1 MEKENRN
8 KKLET
13 SISPLI
19 SVIVPVYN
27 AEKTLRQCVDSIL
40 GQGFRDFEL
49 LLIDDGSKDRS
60 PAICDEYASKDI
72 RVKVF
77 HKPNGGVSSA
87 RNLGLD
93 EAQGK
98 WITFIDS
105 DDYISDDYFISV
117 DNRNEDLI
125 LLQYVW
131 TRGDDVSYDKRLSGY
146 NVLKS
151 DQAIRDLLNLYLT
164 TMIFRAPSAAFYK
177 SSIIDTIRFNENMKV
192 GEDTCFVHEYLI
204 RINSICCVHD
214 VFYFF
219 RLGESGANIKYGSTT
234 EYAIQSLTFIFDS
247 FDKIERRWHVKKML
261 FNSYLIY
268 FKMISRD
275 DWKNNPSK
283 WYRNPDVR
291 KMYSYIWDFLPSK
304 DKLKYKVVQLL
315 SVFYR

>member
-1 MEKENRN
+1 MSS
-8 KKLET
+8 T
-13 SISPLI
+13 IPLI

-40 GQGFRDFEL
+40 GQDYRDFEL
-49 LLIDDGSKDRS
+49 LLIDDGSKDNS
-60 PAICDEYASKDI
+60 PAICDEYAAKDL

-105 DDYISDDYFISV
+105 DDYVSDDYFISV

-125 LLQYVW
+125 LLQYAW
-131 TRGDDVSYDKRLSGY
+131 TRGDEVSYDKRLSSY
-146 NVLKS
+146 SVLKS
-151 DQAIRDLLNLYLT
+151 EQAIRDLLNLYLT

-177 SSIIDTIRFNENMKV
+177 SSIIGSIRFNENMKV
-192 GEDTCFVHEYLI
+192 GEDTCFVHEYLN
-204 RINSICCVHD
+204 RINSIYCIHN

-219 RLGESGANIKYGSTT
+219 RLGESDANIKYGSTT
-234 EYAIQSLTFIFDS
+234 EYAIQSLSFIFDT
-247 FDKIERRWHVKKML
+247 FDKIERRWHVNKML

-268 FKMISRD
+268 FKMVSREE
-275 DWKNNPSK
+275 WKKNPSK

-291 KMYSYIWDFLPSK
+291 KMYGYIWDSLPFK
-304 DKLKYKVVQLL
+304 DKVKYKVVQLL
-315 SVFYR
+315 SMFY